1 MRKLIVILSVILLS
15 SVSVYSQVDR
25 KEVRKGNREYGR
37 NDYKSAEISYRKA
50 LIKDSTSFAA
60 NYNLASS
67 LYRQKN
73 FQGAA
78 EVLDKLKEQAKGNPH
93 AADYWFNRGNAALQ
107 MKDYRT
113 AVDAFKSSLMARP
126 SDVEAKKSYLY
137 AKKKL
142 EQQQQQQQQDQDKN
156 KDRNKDQNQ
165 NKDQNKDQNKNKDN
179 SQDQNQNKDQDKD
192 KGGQQQAAQ
201 GQSSISPQQ
210 VRQIL
215 NAMQNNEQKTK
226 EKVDAEKKKGIVVDR
241 RKNW

>member
-15 SVSVYSQVDR
+15 SVPVYSQVDR

-73 FQGAA
+73 FQGVA

-107 MKDYRT
+107 MKDYQT
-113 AVDAFKSSLMARP
+113 AVDAFKSSLMVRP

-142 EQQQQQQQQDQDKN
+142 EQQQQQQQQQQDQDKN
-156 KDRNKDQNQ
+156 KDQ
-165 NKDQNKDQNKNKDN
+165 NKDQDQKKDQNKNKDN